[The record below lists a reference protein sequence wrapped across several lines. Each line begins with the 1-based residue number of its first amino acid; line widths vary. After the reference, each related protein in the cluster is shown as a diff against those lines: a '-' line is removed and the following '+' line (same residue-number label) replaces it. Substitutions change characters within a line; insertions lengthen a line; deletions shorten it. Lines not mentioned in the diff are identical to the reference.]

1 MPVVSEVVGQ
11 KGAYP
16 FLNRICQIE
25 DVVTASK
32 LEELIAQSDISQ
44 QLFSDFTSTGL
55 FISAPEGFYISSLGK
70 KVVVLLRCINGDS
83 SAVELFNELTSLQPE
98 SRPYELITEGITDYF
113 IDSMDKHCD
122 FIRIRICSPWI
133 RLSDEHLERLKAA
146 VAKASR
152 MYRNLQIIVI
162 TKPKHGYRN
171 WKASIKTFNTLKDL
185 GAEIVSN
192 GDLHTKLYISE
203 PGPYGGS
210 HYAILGSENL
220 TGRGNIELAIRIEH
234 DNEILR
240 KLNLYFDEIK
250 EKSDLL
256 KEV

>member
-1 MPVVSEVVGQ
+1 VLVISEVVGQ

-16 FLNRICQIE
+16 FLNRIYQIG
-25 DVVTASK
+25 DVVTTTK
-32 LEELIAQSDISQ
+32 LDELIAESDISQ
-44 QLFSDFTSTGL
+44 ELFSDFTNTGL
-55 FISAPEGFYISSLGK
+55 FTSTPQGFYISSLGK
-70 KVVVLLRCINGDS
+70 KVVILLRCINGDS
-83 SAVELFNELTSLQPE
+83 SNIDLFNELTSLQPE

-113 IDSMDKHCD
+113 IDSMDKYCD

-133 RLSDEHLERLKAA
+133 RLSDEHLEKLKAA
-146 VAKASR
+146 VAKTYR
-152 MYRNLQIIVI
+152 MYKNLEIFVI
-162 TKPKHGYRN
+162 SLPKERYWN
-171 WKASIKTFNTLKDL
+171 WKASIPTFKTLKDL
-185 GAEIVSN
+185 GATIVTIN
-192 GDLHTKLYISE
+192 NLHTKLYISE

-234 DNEILR
+234 DNDILR

>member
-1 MPVVSEVVGQ
+1 VPVVSEVVGQ

-16 FLNRICQIE
+16 FLNRIYQVG

-70 KVVVLLRCINGDS
+70 RVVVLLRCINGDS

-98 SRPYELITEGITDYF
+98 SKPYELITESVTDYF

-146 VAKASR
+146 AAKASR
-152 MYRNLQIIVI
+152 MYKNLQILVI
-162 TKPKHGYRN
+162 TLPKKGYRN
-171 WKASIKTFNTLKDL
+171 WKAS
-185 GAEIVSN
+185 
-192 GDLHTKLYISE
+192 ISE

-220 TGRGNIELAIRIEH
+220 TGMGNIELAIRIEH

>member
-1 MPVVSEVVGQ
+1 VAVVSEVIGQ

-16 FLNRICQIE
+16 FLNTIYQMG

-44 QLFSDFTSTGL
+44 QLFSDFTNSGL
-55 FISAPEGFYISSLGK
+55 FINTPEGFYVSSLGK

-83 SAVELFNELTSLQPE
+83 SVVELFNELTSLQPE

-146 VAKASR
+146 AAKASR
-152 MYRNLQIIVI
+152 MYKNLQIFVI
-162 TKPKHGYRN
+162 TLPKKGYRN
-171 WKASIKTFNTLKDL
+171 WKASIKTFDTLKGL
-185 GAEIVSN
+185 GAEIVTIE
-192 GDLHTKLYISE
+192 GLHTKLYISE

-220 TGRGNIELAIRIEH
+220 TGRGNIELAVRIEH

-240 KLNLYFDEIK
+240 KLNIYFDEIK
-250 EKSDLL
+250 DQSDLF